1 MRTIVKA
8 FSSACV
14 GAAGV
19 LVAGCGVVPGAA
31 GAESTDDVE
40 NAAQALSTEGQVC
53 ITVQRGA
60 GPASVADAVLWQIAP
75 SWNDGANVT
84 LSTGTSAAGGLRR
97 SLLRFDLSTV
107 PSNARVVSASLSLS
121 QTYKTVDSAVRVH
134 RVTSAWEESTV
145 TWASFGAA
153 FDPAAAA
160 SFVSGGGSGFR
171 SSEITE
177 LAQAWVS
184 GGAEN
189 HGVLIEEDPVQRTD
203 FRSSEKAHVEDRPK
217 LDLCY
222 VIPDDGGAGSRVVVT
237 SPAAGSESSYRRS
250 VIRWE
255 PIAGASSYHL
265 EIDDDPSFRSP
276 EIDALVTGT
285 SFALDG
291 RELALNGE
299 RSWPAYVRING
310 TRWNEGTFA
319 PATLSNTGGEDAL
332 AVAPDGTVHLAIR
345 GASGILHVSSEDW
358 SRRTVISSPETFNPW
373 TVDLEADPIT
383 GDVHAAWREQ
393 SWDFG
398 HEFFYSGTLSGWQP
412 VRIPDAYALHDIGW
426 QGPSIAAYGGVVDI
440 YHPSGS
446 GLERFRTQDGHGFA
460 RSMPWSTRTTMATEA
475 VLAPDGRTVLVA
487 GFQDYRYDPFYG
499 GSYAFSF
506 GVFDEASGWEQPL
519 ATGPGVFPSVAVG
532 PDHVIHVIVSDETS
546 GETRY
551 SSSLRGF
558 ARWTAT
564 PLGSPNQDTRTMAV
578 DAAGRVYVIG
588 QSVTYEARLFWS
600 DDIGETWSSRELPG
614 SALPSDIEIGRDGV
628 VHLLW
633 SSGRGATYAN
643 SLGAFM
649 ASDLAPEI
657 ALGAPAYTDTEV
669 SVMVEVGDPDEDEL
683 TGEATVGF
691 YPQATTTVT
700 NDAAFDVL
708 GLSVHY
714 YGGQLHNPEMA
725 LELRT
730 AGSDRWS
737 EFLYLDP
744 SQFSLPLLVEVRD
757 RQQGTLSSFRIEA
770 WDGYYADLQVRVFE
784 EAARVTW
791 TGQPTLS
798 LPLAGVPS
806 DVPAVLRLIA
816 TDGTNMS
823 FREQILELTGQPT
836 LLVAP
841 RAPAAGE

>member
-1 MRTIVKA
+1 M
-8 FSSACV
+8 
-14 GAAGV
+14 
-19 LVAGCGVVPGAA
+19 
-31 GAESTDDVE
+31 
-40 NAAQALSTEGQVC
+40 
-53 ITVQRGA
+53 
-60 GPASVADAVLWQIAP
+60 
-75 SWNDGANVT
+75 
-84 LSTGTSAAGGLRR
+84 
-97 SLLRFDLSTV
+97 
-107 PSNARVVSASLSLS
+107 
-121 QTYKTVDSAVRVH
+121 
-134 RVTSAWEESTV
+134 
-145 TWASFGAA
+145 
-153 FDPAAAA
+153 
-160 SFVSGGGSGFR
+160 
-171 SSEITE
+171 
-177 LAQAWVS
+177 
-184 GGAEN
+184 
-189 HGVLIEEDPVQRTD
+189 
-203 FRSSEKAHVEDRPK
+203 
-217 LDLCY
+217 
-222 VIPDDGGAGSRVVVT
+222 
-237 SPAAGSESSYRRS
+237 
-250 VIRWE
+250 
-255 PIAGASSYHL
+255 
-265 EIDDDPSFRSP
+265 
-276 EIDALVTGT
+276 TGT

-310 TRWNEGTFA
+310 ARWNEGTFA
-319 PATLSNTGGEDAL
+319 PAVLSNTGGEDAL
-332 AVAPDGTVHLAIR
+332 AVAPDGTVHLAIH
-345 GASGILHVSSEDW
+345 GGSGILHVSSEDW

-373 TVDLEADPIT
+373 TIDLEADPIT

-446 GLERFRTQDGHGFA
+446 GFERFRTQDGHDFA
-460 RSMPWSTRTTMATEA
+460 RSMPWSARTTASTEA

-487 GFQDYRYDPFYG
+487 GFQEYRYDPSYG
-499 GSYAFSF
+499 GYGVFGSF
-506 GVFDEASGWEQPL
+506 GVFDEASGWAQPI
-519 ATGPGVFPSVAVG
+519 ATGPGLFPSVAVG
-532 PDHVIHVIVSDETS
+532 PDHVIHVIATDEQS

-551 SSSLRGF
+551 SNSLRGF

-588 QSVTYEARLFWS
+588 QSLTYEARLFWS

-633 SSGRGATYAN
+633 SAGRGAAYAN

-649 ASDLAPEI
+649 ATDLAPEI

-669 SVMVEVGDPDEDEL
+669 SVLVEVGDPDGDEL
-683 TGEATVGF
+683 AGEATVGF
-691 YPQATTTVT
+691 YPQAATTVT
-700 NDAAFDVL
+700 NDATFDVL
-708 GLSVHY
+708 GLPVHY
-714 YGGQLHNPEMA
+714 YGGQLHNPEMG

-744 SQFSLPLLVEVRD
+744 SQISLPLRVEVRD
-757 RQQGTLSSFRIEA
+757 RQQGTLSSFLIEA

-791 TGQPTLS
+791 TGEPALS

-816 TDGTNMS
+816 TDGTSMS
-823 FREQILELTGQPT
+823 FGEQTLELTGQPT

>member
-53 ITVQRGA
+53 ISVQRGA
-60 GPASVADAVLWQIAP
+60 GPASVADAVLWQSAS
-75 SWNDGANVT
+75 SWSDGANVT

-97 SLLRFDLSTV
+97 SLLRFDLSAV

-121 QTYKTVDSAVRVH
+121 QTYKTVDSTVRVH

-160 SFVSGGGSGFR
+160 SFVSGRGSGFR

-184 GGAEN
+184 GRAEN

-265 EIDDDPSFRSP
+265 EIDDDPNFRSP

-319 PATLSNTGGEDAL
+319 PATISNAGGENAL

-345 GASGILHVSSEDW
+345 SASGILHVSSEDW
-358 SRRTVISSPETFNPW
+358 SRRTAISSPETSLPW
-373 TVDLEADPIT
+373 TIDLEADPIT
-383 GDVHAAWREQ
+383 GDVHAAWQ
-393 SWDFG
+393 ALDWDLNR
-398 HEFFYSGTLSGWQP
+398 EFFYSGTLSGWQP
-412 VRIPDAYALHDIGW
+412 VRIPDAYALSEIGW

-446 GLERFRTQDGHGFA
+446 GLERFRTQDGHDFA
-460 RSMPWSTRTTMATEA
+460 RSMPWSARTTVAAEA

-487 GFQDYRYDPFYG
+487 GFQGSHYDPFYG
-499 GSYAFSF
+499 DYISF
-506 GVFDEASGWEQPL
+506 GVFDEASGWAQPL
-519 ATGPGVFPSVAVG
+519 AAGLGVFPSVVVG
-532 PDHVIHVIVSDETS
+532 PDHVIHVIFSHEWS
-546 GETRY
+546 GETWY
-551 SSSLRGF
+551 SNSLRGF
-558 ARWTAT
+558 ARWTTT
-564 PLGSPNQDTRTMAV
+564 PIGGPNQDTRTMAV

-614 SALPSDIEIGRDGV
+614 TALPSDIEIGRDGV

-633 SSGRGATYAN
+633 SVGFGATYAS

-691 YPQATTTVT
+691 YPQATTVT
-700 NDAAFDVL
+700 NNAAFDVL

-714 YGGQLHNPEMA
+714 YGAQLHNPEMG

-744 SQFSLPLLVEVRD
+744 SQFSLPLVIEVRN
-757 RQQGTLSSFRIEA
+757 RRQGTLSSFLIEA

-784 EAARVTW
+784 EAARVAW

-806 DVPAVLRLIA
+806 DVPAVLRLTA
-816 TDGTNMS
+816 TDGTS
-823 FREQILELTGQPT
+823 RSSREQILELTGQPT

-841 RAPAAGE
+841 RAGE

>member
-14 GAAGV
+14 GAAGF
-19 LVAGCGVVPGAA
+19 LMAGCGVVPGAA
-31 GAESTDDVE
+31 DAESTDDAE

-60 GPASVADAVLWQIAP
+60 GQASAADAVLWQSAP

-121 QTYKTVDSAVRVH
+121 QTYKTVDSTVRVH

-184 GGAEN
+184 GRAEN

-237 SPAAGSESSYRRS
+237 SPAAGSESSYRQS

-319 PATLSNTGGEDAL
+319 PATVSNAGGENAL

-345 GASGILHVSSEDW
+345 SARGILHVSSEDW
-358 SRRTVISSPETFNPW
+358 SRRTAISSPETFNAW
-373 TVDLEADPIT
+373 TIDLEADPIT

-393 SWDFG
+393 GWDSG
-398 HEFFYSGTLSGWQP
+398 DEFFYSGTLSGWQP
-412 VRIPDAYALHDIGW
+412 VRIPHAYTLSEIGW

-446 GLERFRTQDGHGFA
+446 GLERLRTQDGHGFA
-460 RSMPWSTRTTMATEA
+460 SSMPWSTRTTIATEA
-475 VLAPDGRTVLVA
+475 VLAPDGRTVLAA
-487 GFQDYRYDPFYG
+487 GFQDYHYDPFYG
-499 GSYAFSF
+499 GYYAFSF
-506 GVFDEASGWEQPL
+506 GVFDEASGWAQPL
-519 ATGPGVFPSVAVG
+519 ATGPGAFPSVVVG
-532 PDHVIHVIVSDETS
+532 PDHVIHVIFSYESS
-546 GETRY
+546 GETWY
-551 SSSLRGF
+551 SNSLRGF

-564 PLGSPNQDTRTMAV
+564 PIGSPNQDTRTMAV

-614 SALPSDIEIGRDGV
+614 TALPSDIEIGRDGV

-633 SSGRGATYAN
+633 SYGFGATYAS

-691 YPQATTTVT
+691 YAQATTVT
-700 NDAAFDVL
+700 NNAAFDVL

-714 YGGQLHNPEMA
+714 SGTRLHDPEMG
-725 LELRT
+725 LQLRT
-730 AGSDRWS
+730 AGSDHWR
-737 EFLYLDP
+737 EYLYLDP
-744 SQFSLPLLVEVRD
+744 SQFSLPLVIEVRNR
-757 RQQGTLSSFRIEA
+757 RQDTLSSFLIEA

-784 EAARVTW
+784 EAARVAW

-798 LPLAGVPS
+798 VPLAGVPS
-806 DVPAVLRLIA
+806 NVPAVLKLTA
-816 TDGTNMS
+816 TDGTSMS